1 MHHSVL
7 FELFLIL
14 TAAIVAVPIAH
25 KLRANSIIGFLIGG
39 FVIGPYGL
47 GLIAEREN
55 LSTVAELGVV
65 FLLFMIGLELSR
77 DRLRVIGGRF
87 AALGFLQI
95 VVSMAAL
102 LGLLVVLE
110 FTLPTALVIAGALA
124 LSSTAIIL
132 KQLSDD
138 RQLNTRFG
146 RAALP
151 FCCCRMLP
159 LVRS

>member
-14 TAAIVAVPIAH
+14 TAAVVAVPIAH
-25 KLRANSIIGFLIGG
+25 RLRANSIIGFLIGG
-39 FVIGPYGL
+39 FCIGPFGL
-47 GLIAEREN
+47 GLITEREDI
-55 LSTVAELGVV
+55 STVAELGVV

-77 DRLRVIGGRF
+77 ERLRVIGGRF
-87 AALGFLQI
+87 AALGLFQI
-95 VVSMAAL
+95 LVSMAAIMA
-102 LGLLVVLE
+102 VLALID
-110 FTLPTALVIAGALA
+110 LPLAASLVIAGALA

-146 RAALP
+146 RAALA
-151 FCCCRMLP
+151 LS
-159 LVRS
+159 LIHI